1 MGSSNDGRLLVVDA
15 SHHSAWLWIVN
26 IIGIVLI
33 SCSAVYRVMQR
44 WKIWNRDSFDDHTA
58 ALAFVR
64 PLISPKDQGRNMLTS
79 KI

>member
-1 MGSSNDGRLLVVDA
+1 MGSSTDGRLLVVDA

-44 WKIWNRDSFDDHTA
+44 WKIWRHDSFDDHLA

-64 PLISPKDQGRNMLTS
+64 LHVSRKDR
-79 KI
+79 